1 MKIATPIYTKLAA
14 FTFILLLNNVAFGKP
29 IPVLESLSEQELNQ
43 FITEY
48 RVNPATPSKYPD
60 YLQRATPE
68 QIRSVIESLDVTAFT
83 YMWPAIIPGDHLE
96 TIHGEK
102 LENLSVMAMRG
113 DKLIP
118 IPFQFD
124 EFDETGLVYIEGV
137 TYHRPAGNLNE
148 LDGNDE
154 LMFMYR
160 DANFAQY
167 KPGITSLNEG
177 QVIKEI
183 KLADQGQ
190 QTRYAYIVKN
200 NSARSDADY
209 VSIDIEEGRMET
221 TLLKVLYNPDNIIE
235 LQHTSPKVGPGFGK
249 NVLDSLYV
257 KVHTGIFFES
267 FRVGLDT
274 KKNIVAKPKGVADGP
289 IRASSLVDIN
299 IYYFDIPVIRL
310 QFNLTLYEQ
319 ALKFRSRFSGDAL
332 NLAKYVTLILKDPGL
347 YVAVDFDDMTG
358 STAAMASIS
367 PYITNPQD
375 WPKVDGKMSPMEK
388 LITKKRLPGDWLWLD
403 THQGYNFFLANLL
416 PLAEEGLFDAFLE
429 GMEWQIIYVD
439 NYKDRTKFERFPG
452 ASPRIG
458 VEGHGLPPIALE
470 AMSAI
475 ANIDFGQLE
484 TIDDMIET
492 IINLD
497 KQGEFDKID
506 SIVQDKLVELKKTG
520 KFKNN
525 EELARAFIADFNL
538 VGIRGIN
545 RDQLNDL
552 IWQTCLRLPEDWGQF
567 KWAPTLANFRA
578 IANEKQYDLSKIKY
592 APRDNTLWFP
602 DTVHTAGGP
611 NEFFHQVNNPPEIIL
626 NDIGPLVSSQ

>member
-1 MKIATPIYTKLAA
+1 MPY
-14 FTFILLLNNVAFGKP
+14 
-29 IPVLESLSEQELNQ
+29 
-43 FITEY
+43 
-48 RVNPATPSKYPD
+48 
-60 YLQRATPE
+60 
-68 QIRSVIESLDVTAFT
+68 
-83 YMWPAIIPGDHLE
+83 HL
-96 TIHGEK
+96 
-102 LENLSVMAMRG
+102 
-113 DKLIP
+113 
-118 IPFQFD
+118 
-124 EFDETGLVYIEGV
+124 
-137 TYHRPAGNLNE
+137 
-148 LDGNDE
+148 
-154 LMFMYR
+154 
-160 DANFAQY
+160 
-167 KPGITSLNEG
+167 
-177 QVIKEI
+177 
-183 KLADQGQ
+183 
-190 QTRYAYIVKN
+190 
-200 NSARSDADY
+200 
-209 VSIDIEEGRMET
+209 
-221 TLLKVLYNPDNIIE
+221 
-235 LQHTSPKVGPGFGK
+235 
-249 NVLDSLYV
+249 
-257 KVHTGIFFES
+257 
-267 FRVGLDT
+267 
-274 KKNIVAKPKGVADGP
+274 
-289 IRASSLVDIN
+289 
-299 IYYFDIPVIRL
+299 
-310 QFNLTLYEQ
+310 
-319 ALKFRSRFSGDAL
+319 
-332 NLAKYVTLILKDPGL
+332 
-347 YVAVDFDDMTG
+347 
-358 STAAMASIS
+358 
-367 PYITNPQD
+367 
-375 WPKVDGKMSPMEK
+375 
-388 LITKKRLPGDWLWLD
+388 DWLWLD